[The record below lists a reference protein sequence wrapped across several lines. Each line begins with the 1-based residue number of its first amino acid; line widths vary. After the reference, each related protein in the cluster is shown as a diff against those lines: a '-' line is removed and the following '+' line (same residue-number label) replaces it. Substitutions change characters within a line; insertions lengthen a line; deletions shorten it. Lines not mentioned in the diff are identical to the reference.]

1 VAFLDQDLVL
11 ADDDLAALDGCGD
24 TGLLQ
29 LAHDGAGLEGCLTL
43 LDDDILWGDVAGL
56 SGGLGL
62 GGLYLLE
69 ELERVSGGSDDS
81 ALTADQRLQLL
92 QARPLLRRLIDGDQ
106 EEIVPGHHDGGELPH
121 PVTHVLHLRGW
132 DPMDIDDGDDR
143 VLNHDVGELLDLCF
157 LPRCYVCHIEA
168 S

>member
-1 VAFLDQDLVL
+1 VAFLDQDLIL
-11 ADDDLAALDGCGD
+11 ADDDLAALDGCGNS
-24 TGLLQ
+24 GLLQ
-29 LAHDGAGLEGCLTL
+29 LAHYRAGLEGRLTL
-43 LDDDILWGDVAGL
+43 LDDDVLWGDVAGL
-56 SGGLGL
+56 GGGLGL
-62 GGLYLLE
+62 GGLHLLE
-69 ELERVSGGSDDS
+69 ELEGVHGGGDYS
-81 ALTADQRLQLL
+81 ALPADERLQLL
-92 QARPLLRRLIDGDQ
+92 QARLLLRRLIDGDQ

-121 PVTHVLHLRGW
+121 PMTHILHLRGR